1 MSRNSNSGAMK
12 TSSSK
17 ESFESYLKKAH
28 DIVLGYH
35 IVLEDSHNLGFIGSS
50 MEMPNVYADG
60 KTADACVKAVR
71 EALQIA
77 AATMLEMGKNPPV
90 AFSTEKRDVQ
100 VNIRLNHE
108 EKNMLLKAAKFL
120 GFRGISDFIRNCA
133 LERVRS
139 AL

>member
-1 MSRNSNSGAMK
+1 MSTNSKNGAMK
-12 TSSSK
+12 TSDSK
-17 ESFESYLKKAH
+17 ESFESYLKKAQEF
-28 DIVLGYH
+28 ISGYH
-35 IVLEDSHNLGFIGSS
+35 IVLEQSSNLGFIGSS

-60 KTADACVKAVR
+60 KTADECVKAVR

-77 AATMLEMGKNPPV
+77 AATMLEAGKKPPV

-100 VNIRLNHE
+100 VNIRLNYE
-108 EKNMLLKAAKFL
+108 EKNMMLKAAKFL
-120 GFRGISDFIRNCA
+120 GFKGISDFIRNCA

>member
-1 MSRNSNSGAMK
+1 MKMSD
-12 TSSSK
+12 SK
-17 ESFESYLKKAH
+17 ASFESYLKKAH
-28 DIVLGYH
+28 DVISGYH
-35 IVLEDSHNLGFIGSS
+35 IVLEESSNLGFIGYS

-60 KTADACVKAVR
+60 KTADECVKAVR

-77 AATMLEMGKNPPV
+77 AATMLEAGKNPPV

-100 VNIRLNHE
+100 VNVRLNHE
-108 EKNMLLKAAKFL
+108 EKNMMLKAAKFL